1 MNAGAYYAMRYNR
14 NTQYIQS
21 EKVVD
26 YTYSSIYVPIKNEQG
41 ATLAYLNIPS
51 INSENELNQEISNF
65 LITIINLNAL
75 IFIMAGGIAIWVTS
89 RITSSFTF
97 IADKMKAISFGSINE
112 EIEWKKDDEL
122 GELVSEY
129 NKMVKK
135 LSESASALARS
146 EREGAWRE
154 MARQVAHEIK
164 NPLTPMKLS
173 IQYLERAIDNNS
185 PNVKELSKQVA
196 VTLVEQIDQLSKI
209 AGDFSQLANIAIVN
223 EEEFDLSTVIS
234 SIITLFSADA
244 RINISWKKEEG
255 NYLVKADK
263 IQMNRLFTN
272 LIKNA
277 IEAYSEN
284 ETAKIIIRQRL
295 KQRELIVS
303 VQDKGTGIPVNMKP
317 KIFTPNFTTKSS
329 GTGLGLAICKGIA
342 EKANGTIWFE
352 TKENDGSIFYV
363 SLPLVQR

>member
-26 YTYSSIYVPIKNEQG
+26 YTYSSIYVPVKNEQG

-75 IFIMAGGIAIWVTS
+75 IFIMAGAIAIWVTS

-146 EREGAWRE
+146 EREGAHGAKW
-154 MARQVAHEIK
+154 Q
-164 NPLTPMKLS
+164 
-173 IQYLERAIDNNS
+173 
-185 PNVKELSKQVA
+185 
-196 VTLVEQIDQLSKI
+196 
-209 AGDFSQLANIAIVN
+209 G
-223 EEEFDLSTVIS
+223 
-234 SIITLFSADA
+234 
-244 RINISWKKEEG
+244 
-255 NYLVKADK
+255 
-263 IQMNRLFTN
+263 RLH
-272 LIKNA
+272 
-277 IEAYSEN
+277 
-284 ETAKIIIRQRL
+284 
-295 KQRELIVS
+295 
-303 VQDKGTGIPVNMKP
+303 
-317 KIFTPNFTTKSS
+317 TK
-329 GTGLGLAICKGIA
+329 
-342 EKANGTIWFE
+342 
-352 TKENDGSIFYV
+352 
-363 SLPLVQR
+363 